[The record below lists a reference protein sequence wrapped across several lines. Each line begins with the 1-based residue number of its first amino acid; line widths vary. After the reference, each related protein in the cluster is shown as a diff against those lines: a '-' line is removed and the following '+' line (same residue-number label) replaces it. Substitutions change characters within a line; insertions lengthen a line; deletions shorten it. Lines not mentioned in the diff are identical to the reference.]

1 VTGGAGFLGQ
11 RLIGLLLR
19 RYPNASL
26 ISADTVASPSTDRR
40 ITSRLGTV
48 TDPAFVSDI
57 VGPDVTAVYHL
68 AAVLS
73 GQAEGE
79 FDTGMAVN
87 VDGTR
92 NLLEACR
99 RATASGSGAE
109 PRPPRFV
116 FTSTV
121 AVYGGTL
128 PPVVTDDT
136 AIVPQSS
143 YGAEKSICEV
153 LVREY
158 SRRGFLDGIICRV
171 PTVAVRPG
179 VPNSAVSS
187 FVSGIIREPVA
198 GLEAVCPVP
207 LDAPLW
213 ISSPDTVTANLA
225 HAGSLDTAGL
235 GPGRAVNLPGILVTP
250 ATMLDS
256 LERLV
261 GSEARARVRHAI
273 DDRIARII
281 LTWPGAF
288 DASRALALGFTAD
301 RDIDALISEYLA
313 TRVTA

>member
-1 VTGGAGFLGQ
+1 MTILVTGGAGFLG
-11 RLIGLLLR
+11 RRVIASLLR
-19 RYPNASL
+19 RHPDASV
-26 ISADTVASPSTDRR
+26 IAADTVAAPVTDRR
-40 ITSRLGTV
+40 ILSRVGTV
-48 TDPAFVSDI
+48 TDPAFVSAI
-57 VGPDVTAVYHL
+57 LPPAVTAVYHL

-92 NLLEACR
+92 ALLEACR
-99 RATASGSGAE
+99 RLPA
-109 PRPPRFV
+109 PPRFV

-121 AVYGGTL
+121 AVYGGEL
-128 PPVVTDDT
+128 PAVVTDDT
-136 AIVPQSS
+136 VIVPQSS
-143 YGAEKSICEV
+143 YGAEKTIGEV

-158 SRRGFLDGIICRV
+158 SRRGFVDGIICRV

-198 GLEAVCPVP
+198 GLEALCPVP

-213 ISSPDTVTANLA
+213 ITSPDTVTTNLM
-225 HAGSLDTAGL
+225 HAGHLDTARL
-235 GPGRAVNLPGILVTP
+235 GPSRAVNLPGILVTP
-250 ATMLDS
+250 ATMLDG

-261 GSEARARVRHAI
+261 GPEARARVRHAI

-288 DASRALALGFTAD
+288 DVSRALALGFTAD
-301 RDIDALISEYLA
+301 RDVDALISEYLA
-313 TRVTA
+313 TRATA